1 MGFDDGLSV
10 SLLVKEKEKEQQSNG
25 PNDMTLNSNNI
36 EKISKIFNRDSRILL
51 GSKEELLKQTQER
64 QKFIDELLAK
74 EGLSK

>member
-25 PNDMTLNSNNI
+25 PNDMSLNSNNI

-64 QKFIDELLAK
+64 QRVIDDILAK